1 MTVLMRSALSNFLD
15 VVDYLLT
22 LNDIDVNKND
32 SVGLVALHYANGYEA
47 CMRLLLKHP
56 LIDVNKKN
64 KVFHLLSLKLLN
76 FLNLLQRTPKHRC
89 TGPRVGGIRTVWNV
103 S

>member
-32 SVGLVALHYANGYEA
+32 SVGLVALHYANGYES
-47 CMRLLLKHP
+47 CVRLLLKHP

-64 KVFHLLSLKLLN
+64 KVFHLCISKKLLFN
-76 FLNLLQRTPKHRC
+76 DLFRRMPKRLC
-89 TGPRVGGIRTVWNV
+89 TGPPVGEIRTA
-103 S
+103 